1 MELLNF
7 SNEDVFDKVV
17 MLHTAKY
24 LSFCSFVFI
33 VYVMMPCKMMS
44 FLN

>member
-7 SNEDVFDKVV
+7 SNEDVFDKIV
-17 MLHTAKY
+17 MLHAAKY
-24 LSFCSFVFI
+24 LSFCSFCI
-33 VYVMMPCKMMS
+33 YCICYDAMQNYV